1 MEVEKVAVLCCRNL
15 QLRRIA
21 GLQDE
26 LLQLATTSTNVET
39 TSGAKVQEDTKAI
52 DTVLSAYGR
61 DHPRILYLFS
71 LTVSSRG
78 SSQLRDAFFECSD
91 KNSAWR

>member
-1 MEVEKVAVLCCRNL
+1 MLSFRNL

-26 LLQLATTSTNVET
+26 LLQLATTSTNMET

-52 DTVLSAYGR
+52 DIALSAYGR
-61 DHPRILYLFS
+61 DHPRILYLF
-71 LTVSSRG
+71 R
-78 SSQLRDAFFECSD
+78 
-91 KNSAWR
+91 